1 MNNSLGRNKLSCTID
16 TRRPAGRELLMRLAE
31 KSDVFIENFKA
42 SGLAHM
48 GIQVSELQARNP
60 RLVVL
65 RMPPT
70 GATGDWSSYA
80 GFGAQFDGL
89 CGLTWLCGHRGTDL
103 VTSPAT
109 TYMDA
114 ASGPAGAFA
123 AFAALHYRDA
133 AGRGQ
138 VVELAQMENVIQHLG
153 DVYVDCQ
160 LGVKPDRLGNR
171 DRWRAPQGLYPCRGE
186 QRWLAVSVG
195 DDEEWRAMA
204 AAIGQPHLASDRR
217 FAGDASRHANHDEL
231 DEIITAWTGPQDV
244 FDAFH
249 VLQAA
254 GVTAGPLLDDEMFS
268 ADPHVQARHWLQPL
282 TSLDVG
288 THAHPGLPYRG
299 VPQVWR
305 QGSPVLGQDNEYVY
319 KQLLG
324 VSDEDYE
331 RYRTDKILAE
341 DYLDRSG
348 EPY

>member
-1 MNNSLGRNKLSCTID
+1 
-16 TRRPAGRELLMRLAE
+16 
-31 KSDVFIENFKA
+31 
-42 SGLAHM
+42 
-48 GIQVSELQARNP
+48 
-60 RLVVL
+60 
-65 RMPPT
+65 
-70 GATGDWSSYA
+70 
-80 GFGAQFDGL
+80 
-89 CGLTWLCGHRGTDL
+89 
-103 VTSPAT
+103 
-109 TYMDA
+109 
-114 ASGPAGAFA
+114 
-123 AFAALHYRDA
+123 
-133 AGRGQ
+133 
-138 VVELAQMENVIQHLG
+138 
-153 DVYVDCQ
+153 
-160 LGVKPDRLGNR
+160 
-171 DRWRAPQGLYPCRGE
+171 
-186 QRWLAVSVG
+186 
-195 DDEEWRAMA
+195 MA

-244 FDAFH
+244 FVAFH